1 MSRKNPYIRDT
12 KPAQPA
18 NTANSAAPADTARE
32 APSRAARMQTLIDNA
47 GLDLRTPSMRQAEQY
62 RTDLKNYSTPER
74 AAATHAMDFNGTSV
88 NALSFTENTGFPGFP
103 TLALLAQLPEYR
115 AMHERLADECIRCW
129 GKVNSSGHAEPD
141 KLAAIMDELKR
152 IDMPAIVRQAV
163 IHDQAFGRAHVYTK
177 LKGDEPYG
185 ETPLV
190 LSPNTVRKGSFEG
203 LRVVEAYWVTP
214 NNYNSID
221 PTAADFYKPSSWWMI
236 GKQVHA
242 TRLQTLVSRPVADML
257 KPTYSFA
264 GVSMTQLAMPYVDN
278 WLRTRQSVSD
288 TVKQFSVSGVKTDLQ
303 QSLLPGASQ
312 DLAMRAQLINL
323 YRDNRNVLFLDMATE
338 EFFQINT
345 PLSGLAELQ
354 AQAQE
359 QMSAVSH
366 IPLIVL
372 LGITP
377 TGLNAS
383 SEGELRVFY
392 DYVRGYQQNVL
403 TSLMLNTLK
412 VAQLSLFGEI
422 DPAIGWEW
430 APLLE
435 LTAAEQADVQAK
447 NADTDT
453 KYIEAGVVRADQVT
467 KRLDADP
474 HSLYTG
480 LLEND
485 SIEDVPDDDIAGIT
499 QKILDMDP
507 NGPQPDGAS
516 AEGITQ
522 SPVGGAPEDTTGA
535 QPTTEPI
542 AQPGVT
548 ANTGAMNATM
558 QGVENGIEGTGQ
570 KANPTT
576 TDPTES
582 ADPGTLQAQSAE
594 SDSDYASK
602 LRMVDRS
609 KIQGRT

>member
-1 MSRKNPYIRDT
+1 MSRKNPYMRNT
-12 KPAQPA
+12 KAAQSA
-18 NTANSAAPADTARE
+18 KTASAAAPADAAHD
-32 APSRAARMQTLIDNA
+32 APSRAARMQSLIDSA
-47 GLDLRTPSMRQAEQY
+47 GLDMRTPSMQQAERY
-62 RTDLKNYSTPER
+62 RTDPKNYSSPER

-141 KLAAIMDELKR
+141 KLSAIMDELKR

-163 IHDQAFGRAHVYTK
+163 IHDQAFGRAHVYAK

-185 ETPLV
+185 DTPLV
-190 LSPNTVRKGSFEG
+190 LRPNTVRKGAFEG

-236 GKQVHA
+236 GKHVHA
-242 TRLQTLVSRPVADML
+242 TRLQTIVSRPVADML

-403 TSLMLNTLK
+403 TSLMRNTIKL
-412 VAQLSLFGEI
+412 AQLSLFGEI
-422 DPAIGWEW
+422 DPSIGWEW

-435 LTAAEQADVQAK
+435 LTAAEQAEVQAK

-453 KYIEAGVVRADQVT
+453 KYIEANVIRADQVA

-485 SIEDVPDDDIAGIT
+485 SIENVPDDDIAGIT
-499 QKILDMDP
+499 QKILEMDP
-507 NGPQPDGAS
+507 NGPAAGGEAVN
-516 AEGITQ
+516 Q
-522 SPVGGAPEDTTGA
+522 SPAGGAPEDTTGA

-542 AQPGVT
+542 TQPGVT
-548 ANTGAMNATM
+548 GTNNATM
-558 QGVENGIEGTGQ
+558 QGVENGIAGTGEE
-570 KANPTT
+570 ANPAT

-582 ADPGTLQAQSAE
+582 ADPGTLQAQPAE

-609 KIQGRT
+609 EV